1 MQCRYAMFSLY
12 NSRVLNN
19 DSKAF
24 MTLATGLSIPS
35 RVTSQAC
42 QGMVKDTC
50 LTFSEKG
57 LIWIPQS

>member
-42 QGMVKDTC
+42 
-50 LTFSEKG
+50 
-57 LIWIPQS
+57 